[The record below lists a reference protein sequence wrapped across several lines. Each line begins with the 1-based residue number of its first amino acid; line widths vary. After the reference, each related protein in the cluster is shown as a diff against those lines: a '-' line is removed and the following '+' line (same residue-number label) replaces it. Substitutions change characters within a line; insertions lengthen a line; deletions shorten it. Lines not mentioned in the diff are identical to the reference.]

1 MNFNNNNNTQ
11 KNQSLKCNYPP
22 GGNTNF
28 SIGWGQGPEP
38 VNSLKQTGK
47 NYGSNINYTS
57 NGYFDKENINKSNVI
72 AGIST
77 QTKSA
82 GYGKGKIDIFN
93 GTDYSEKSSS
103 IKVNHMPGGKSN
115 VYLGNDSSNYEEY
128 RRK

>member
-1 MNFNNNNNTQ
+1 MNFNNNNNIP

-22 GGNTNF
+22 GGNSNF
-28 SIGWGQGPEP
+28 SVGWGQGPEP

-57 NGYFDKENINKSNVI
+57 NGNFDKENVNKSNLS
-72 AGIST
+72 AGVTT
-77 QTKSA
+77 QTKNA
-82 GYGKGKIDIFN
+82 GYGKPKFDIFN

-115 VYLGNDSSNYEEY
+115 VHFGNDSSNYEEY
-128 RRK
+128 RKK